1 MGGNRSLARAMREVT
16 LSSGHKMPLI
26 GFGTAATVLLPTDA
40 LAAIFVEAI
49 EVGYRH
55 FDTAALYGSEES
67 LGRAVAEALKRQLIK
82 SRDELFITSKLWCSD
97 ADPSL
102 VLPALKESLG
112 RLGLEYLDLYLIH
125 WPVRMKEGNRVLS
138 VPKECLLEFDV
149 KGTWKAM
156 EECSELG
163 LAKSIGVSNFGPK
176 KLSQILQFCTI
187 PPAVNQVEMHVAWRQ
202 EKLRGFCKERGIH
215 VSAWSP
221 LAANGAKWG
230 SMAVMDSPILKE
242 IAQARGITV
251 AQVALRW
258 VHEQGPSLIAK
269 SFNKERMIENLRI
282 LEWERNLTED
292 ELEKINGIPPNQGGP
307 GDEFVNENGPGYKS
321 VHELWE

>member
-149 KGTWKAM
+149 KGAWKAM

-215 VSAWSP
+215 
-221 LAANGAKWG
+221 
-230 SMAVMDSPILKE
+230 
-242 IAQARGITV
+242 
-251 AQVALRW
+251 VALRW